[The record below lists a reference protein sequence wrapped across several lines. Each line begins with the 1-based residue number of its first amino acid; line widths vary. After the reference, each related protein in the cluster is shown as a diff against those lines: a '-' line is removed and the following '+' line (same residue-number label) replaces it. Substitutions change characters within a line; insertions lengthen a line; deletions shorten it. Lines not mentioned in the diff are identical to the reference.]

1 MLSLPAALVA
11 MALTGGGAGDTV
23 LLDFYGDYCP
33 PCRAMM
39 PTVEQLAAQGYPSD
53 G

>member
-11 MALTGGGAGDTV
+11 MALTGGGTGDTV

-33 PCRAMM
+33 PAV
-39 PTVEQLAAQGYPSD
+39 P
-53 G
+53 